1 MQEFPMSQ
9 LSMPLKEKIDLPLA
23 ELFNSSELSDSAR
36 IPVIVRCDHSA
47 VSEIAAQVVDLGGTI
62 RHTLLLL
69 GAIAAWIPMTSIA
82 KLASSNAVRML
93 ELEQTFTV
101 A

>member
-1 MQEFPMSQ
+1 MSQ

-36 IPVIVRCDHSA
+36 IPIIVRCDRDA
-47 VSEIAAQVVDLGGTI
+47 LTEIAQQVTDLGGTI
-62 RHTLLLL
+62 RHTLLLFS
-69 GAIAAWIPMTSIA
+69 AIAAWLPMASVA
-82 KLASSNAVRML
+82 KLAQSNSVRML

>member
-1 MQEFPMSQ
+1 
-9 LSMPLKEKIDLPLA
+9 MPLKEKMDLPLA
-23 ELFNSSELSDSAR
+23 ELFNNSELSDSAR
-36 IPVIVRCDHSA
+36 IPIIVRCDRSA
-47 VSEIAAQVVDLGGTI
+47 VGEIADQVVALGGTI

-69 GAIAAWIPMTSIA
+69 GAIAAWIPMTSVA
-82 KLASSNAVRML
+82 KLAKSNSVRML